1 MTLSVAFET
10 AVARRPIAGFI
21 YPSTREQRPGA
32 AGRLRFPESIIN
44 ADSWQIS
51 DIQATPKRSTSPA
64 SRWLADRRNF
74 TARPPFV
81 ADGTS
86 QIRIDYQHSQWK
98 DHRRADYRS
107 RPHGR
112 GRVIDVSRAAA
123 RELDMIDSGTIL
135 VSIECQ

>member
-1 MTLSVAFET
+1 MADFGHTGDPEKVHVASE
-10 AVARRPIAGFI
+10 PM
-21 YPSTREQRPGA
+21 
-32 AGRLRFPESIIN
+32 AGRSKELYS
-44 ADSWQIS
+44 A
-51 DIQATPKRSTSPA
+51 PA
-64 SRWLADRRNF
+64 VRGRWHLSN
-74 TARPPFV
+74 TY
-81 ADGTS
+81 
-86 QIRIDYQHSQWK
+86 DYQHSQWK